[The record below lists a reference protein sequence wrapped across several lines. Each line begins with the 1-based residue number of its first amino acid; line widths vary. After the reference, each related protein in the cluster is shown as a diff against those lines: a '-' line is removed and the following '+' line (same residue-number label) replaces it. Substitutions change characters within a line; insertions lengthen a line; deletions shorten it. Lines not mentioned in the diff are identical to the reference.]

1 MTTSGRFDTYTWV
14 KRFLAAAVC
23 GIALVF
29 PMSASA
35 QQVVLDVRFD
45 FPRFPIP
52 MTVNGAPVAHLDK
65 GLYTFSLVDFQNS
78 HSIHVGGPWG
88 AYGYTGP
95 QLNFGTAGPD
105 GTNVPAQGTFVYTDV
120 PLADGMY
127 RWYCDLHSDMMWGS
141 VSVGNYLSVE
151 VVGRGTV
158 SSFPVNFTCRN
169 NCGVGVPDGAPPVTL
184 VATPRPGF
192 KFDRW
197 DTGPCSGNG
206 ECSVSVN
213 GLTKTRAIFVEV
225 PAGSISGAKVT
236 KVKKKRF
243 VTVTLAMTDTAT
255 TTTELRVGSRI
266 IASKVGTLTAGTRTV
281 KLTVPKTAKKGAAT
295 VRVTFT
301 RQSTLKAFTASLA
314 VRLPKP

>member
-1 MTTSGRFDTYTWV
+1 MLV
-14 KRFLAAAVC
+14 
-23 GIALVF
+23 LVF
-29 PMSASA
+29 PASASA

-52 MTVNGAPVAHLDK
+52 MTVNGTQVAHLDK
-65 GLYTFSLVDFQNS
+65 GLYTFSLLDNQTQ

-88 AYGYTGP
+88 AFGYTGVP
-95 QLNFGTAGPD
+95 LNFGTAGPD
-105 GTNVPAQGTFVYTDV
+105 GTSVNAASGTPFVFSDV

-127 RWYCDLHSDMMWGS
+127 RWFCDLHSDMMWGS

-158 SSFPVNFTCRN
+158 SSFPVNFTCRS
-169 NCGVGVPDGAPPVTL
+169 NCGVGVPDGSPPVTL
-184 VATPRPGF
+184 VANPRAGF

-213 GLTKTRAIFVEV
+213 GLTKTRAVFVEV
-225 PAGSISGAKVT
+225 PAGSITGAKVT
-236 KVKKKRF
+236 KVKGKRF

-255 TTTELRVGSRI
+255 TTTELRRGNRL
-266 IASKVGTLTAGTRTV
+266 IASKVGSLAAGTRTV
-281 KLTVPKTAKKGAAT
+281 KLAVPKTAKKGAAT

-301 RQSTLKAFTASLA
+301 RPTTLKAFVASLA
-314 VRLPKP
+314 IRLPKP